1 MGTLQKLL
9 NEKSNSCANLSAS
22 AMLQA
27 SQGCLAGVVVRSVS
41 QGFGGGAAAGKNHAV
56 VSSRAKAG
64 GKSQWLGA
72 VLGLRESW

>member
-1 MGTLQKLL
+1 MVTVQKFV
-9 NEKSNSCANLSAS
+9 NEKSNNLRKPLTF

-27 SQGCLAGVVVRSVS
+27 SQGCLARVAVRSVS

>member
-1 MGTLQKLL
+1 M
-9 NEKSNSCANLSAS
+9 
-22 AMLQA
+22 
-27 SQGCLAGVVVRSVS
+27 S